1 VEQSRGRRETG
12 GVFLLNLGFYMCL
25 MSLRN
30 PHCSS
35 SGLLFYNRIP
45 KLGSYM
51 AVPLFLKNFLNTE
64 SFDSALESTKN
75 YEEQLK

>member
-1 VEQSRGRRETG
+1 
-12 GVFLLNLGFYMCL
+12 